1 MGQRT
6 NAFQLLNYWDRET
19 FIPSVTVDEDKEKV
33 LKELPE
39 NTNPREM
46 KHSE

>member
-1 MGQRT
+1 MDQRT

-19 FIPSVTVDEDKEKV
+19 YIPSVTVGEDKEKV

-39 NTNPREM
+39 NTNPCEM